1 MQFILY
7 YCNEIRGRSSSYFLQ
22 VSPQRYR
29 QLVHES
35 QENERIMNH
44 KYFTIPGWFNMHE
57 AYDLLLHHCKD
68 GDEILEIGPFMGRST
83 SYLATNIINS
93 GKKVHVYAL
102 DTFTGSSE
110 HVNLNISL
118 KGYYDIFLKNCQE
131 YIDKGILTPIQSR
144 SDDVNT
150 LARFDDKHF
159 QGIIIDGAHEYEAV
173 MDDILNWWPKLK
185 DGGSMVGDD
194 MSLPSVQQAV
204 KDTLNSG
211 KCDDAS
217 GTDYIIGREQWF
229 SVSKKVENP
238 ICSKLVPGQNSLV
251 K

>member
-1 MQFILY
+1 MLGSLIHIQTIKKYFILSI
-7 YCNEIRGRSSSYFLQ
+7 CNLSYIIATRFVDAVPPIFFKCL
-22 VSPQRYR
+22 R
-29 QLVHES
+29 
-35 QENERIMNH
+35 
-44 KYFTIPGWFNMHE
+44 KGT
-57 AYDLLLHHCKD
+57 D
-68 GDEILEIGPFMGRST
+68 
-83 SYLATNIINS
+83 LATNIINS

-110 HVNLNISL
+110 HVNLNIGL

-185 DGGSMVGDD
+185 DGGVH
-194 MSLPSVQQAV
+194 
-204 KDTLNSG
+204 
-211 KCDDAS
+211 
-217 GTDYIIGREQWF
+217 GR
-229 SVSKKVENP
+229 
-238 ICSKLVPGQNSLV
+238 
-251 K
+251 